1 MHLLLLAA
9 PLRKLPLL
17 MQPYCTPLLQFVNSF
32 EPIILRIFTLFLRI
46 YVRVFVALRERL
58 SMQSGMIGRKLGAI
72 RERRMWT
79 QARLAEEAGVSP
91 TTVSGIESGRISRPH
106 FGTLRKLARALGV
119 EAEELV
125 TASSSDEGD
134 VSSPLSLE
142 WAMSSGEEEFE
153 RGLEG
158 ASIEG
163 LNSLFH
169 ELGEE
174 QGRLRRLYGEARGG
188 EQRRLIKSMIRQVA
202 ANSGSVEA
210 SLTAQNYKHPEH
222 SPERRSPQDE
232 NPERQEPS
240 V

>member
-1 MHLLLLAA
+1 MERDMAGRNLL
-9 PLRKLPLL
+9 
-17 MQPYCTPLLQFVNSF
+17 V
-32 EPIILRIFTLFLRI
+32 
-46 YVRVFVALRERL
+46 
-58 SMQSGMIGRKLGAI
+58 I

-79 QARLAEEAGVSP
+79 QARLADEAGVSP

-119 EAEELV
+119 EPEELV
-125 TASSSDEGD
+125 SPTGTDESE
-134 VSSPLSLE
+134 VPLSLE

-163 LNSLFH
+163 LSSLFR

-174 QGRLRRLYGEARGG
+174 QGRLRRLYGETRGSG
-188 EQRRLIKSMIRQVA
+188 QRRVIKTLIRQVA

-210 SLTAQNYKHPEH
+210 SITDQKHKLLEH
-222 SPERRSPQDE
+222 SPEHRSLQDE
-232 NPERQEPS
+232 SPDTQEPS
-240 V
+240 A